1 MSSEENADPNSKRR
15 GPLGGGH
22 EKRLRRESSEHQQ
35 LQPESLS
42 SNSEDNSRLWK
53 DALGV
58 CTRSEVDNI
67 LYEALDGSPSCQPDD
82 SLAMGG
88 HEPGSQAVD
97 AHPCTPENRSSQPS
111 AFQGSPRTRISGRT
125 IQLGLCGWA
134 NFIDEDATF
143 VDKSAAIADI
153 MSPDTA
159 EVISGMY
166 PRRMGKTTFLQT
178 LASFLDII
186 GDMPRNQREKQFR
199 KCAVYDLHPEFF
211 EENFAKYPVIM
222 LDFKTSCPKS
232 FKDTPSTTKKHITLL
247 RQLVSGTYDEYE
259 HLNIDKRAV
268 QREKEFIA
276 SLITKFDYFQ
286 SAVDFNTSHVRT
298 LSAII
303 PGIMEIL
310 YRILGR
316 RSVLIVDEYD
326 APFMSALCHVK
337 DAKEQ
342 ADIQQTYS
350 EFLCRS
356 LKNNDYLHKGILVG
370 VFDVRGVGLGSGLNN
385 VESYMAHSGFAG
397 TRLTE
402 NPFQRAFGFT
412 INDVWGLIND
422 YVDNQWPCR
431 ATTTSLELGHF
442 KRDLL
447 VGCIQHFDGYRI
459 GQVHHVFNPYAILC
473 LIRELR
479 LVKSLADVDYSRYT
493 FWTETGSMKV
503 VETIKA
509 SSAHDLSRYC
519 EYLSSSFLRQS
530 EYRQHQG
537 PLAEHM
543 SLDFIDDAAVG
554 SIGSQ
559 EQPQFPPDV
568 DKETREELADICM
581 VRLGDRFH
589 DMQNLGH
596 EPLQASTIMRL
607 LYQAG
612 YIVPIAKD
620 RVGIPNSE
628 VHRALEQFYERVAT
642 QLKISTNLLESIHE
656 EMGIY
661 KCDLQRFSRS
671 LHACMVNIPG
681 LGEETS
687 ERFYQ
692 TILSS
697 YLFPITRSGYAIHN
711 EAMMENGRADTL
723 LFPAP
728 GYLRLDSTPT
738 SYYIFELKRYDGST
752 TPTSAART
760 AMGNRRKVARY
771 VFRQAMQAQT
781 QIYERYYPTL
791 ADKARKCDLIHVV
804 GVSFWMNRFC
814 MIVTKR
820 RRAEGA
826 NGVISWPVVLY
837 EGGMEIDDSV
847 DYDGLGDRLEDAENG
862 ILREIV
868 VNGHFVALTI

>member
-1 MSSEENADPNSKRR
+1 MMDK
-15 GPLGGGH
+15 
-22 EKRLRRESSEHQQ
+22 K
-35 LQPESLS
+35 
-42 SNSEDNSRLWK
+42 
-53 DALGV
+53 
-58 CTRSEVDNI
+58 
-67 LYEALDGSPSCQPDD
+67 
-82 SLAMGG
+82 
-88 HEPGSQAVD
+88 
-97 AHPCTPENRSSQPS
+97 
-111 AFQGSPRTRISGRT
+111 
-125 IQLGLCGWA
+125 
-134 NFIDEDATF
+134 ATF

-153 MSPDTA
+153 MSLDAA
-159 EVISGMY
+159 EVIAGMY

-178 LASFLDII
+178 LANFLDII
-186 GDMPRNQREKQFR
+186 GDMPRSQREKQFR
-199 KCAVYDLHPEFF
+199 KCAVHDLHPKFF

-222 LDFKTSCPKS
+222 LD
-232 FKDTPSTTKKHITLL
+232 
-247 RQLVSGTYDEYE
+247 
-259 HLNIDKRAV
+259 
-268 QREKEFIA
+268 
-276 SLITKFDYFQ
+276 
-286 SAVDFNTSHVRT
+286 
-298 LSAII
+298 
-303 PGIMEIL
+303 
-310 YRILGR
+310 
-316 RSVLIVDEYD
+316 
-326 APFMSALCHVK
+326 
-337 DAKEQ
+337 
-342 ADIQQTYS
+342 
-350 EFLCRS
+350 
-356 LKNNDYLHKGILVG
+356 LKNNNYLHKGILVG
-370 VFDVRGVGLGSGLNN
+370 VFDVRGIGLGSGLNN

-397 TRLTE
+397 NRLKAS
-402 NPFQRAFGFT
+402 PFQNAFGFT
-412 INDVWGLIND
+412 IHDVWGLIND
-422 YVDNQWPCR
+422 YVDNQWPHR
-431 ATTTSLELGHF
+431 PAINHLELGHF

-459 GQVHHVFNPYAILC
+459 GQVHHIFNPYAILS
-473 LIRELR
+473 LICELGSI
-479 LVKSLADVDYSRYT
+479 KSLADVDYSSYT
-493 FWTETGSMKV
+493 FWTDTGSMKV

-509 SSAHDLSRYC
+509 SSAQDLSRYC

-581 VRLGDRFH
+581 VRSGDTFH
-589 DMQNLGH
+589 DMQSLGR

-612 YIVPIAKD
+612 YIVPITKD

-728 GYLRLDSTPT
+728 GHLRLDSTPT

-760 AMGNRRKVARY
+760 AVGNRRRVARY

-847 DYDGLGDRLEDAENG
+847 DYDRLGDRLEDAENG
-862 ILREIV
+862 ILREMV

>member
-1 MSSEENADPNSKRR
+1 MSSEKNADPNNKRR
-15 GPLGGGH
+15 GSLDSGH
-22 EKRLRRESSEHQQ
+22 EKRLRRESNQQQ
-35 LQPESLS
+35 LQSESLS
-42 SNSEDNSRLWK
+42 SNSEDDSRLWK

-58 CTRSEVDNI
+58 CTRSEVDNM
-67 LYEALDGSPSCQPDD
+67 LCKVLDGSPSCQPDD

-88 HEPGSQAVD
+88 HEPGSQEMD
-97 AHPCTPENRSSQPS
+97 TQPCTPENRSSQPS

-134 NFIDEDATF
+134 KMMDKKATF

-153 MSPDTA
+153 MSLDAA
-159 EVISGMY
+159 EVIAGMY

-178 LASFLDII
+178 LANFLDII
-186 GDMPRNQREKQFR
+186 GDMPRSQREKQFR

-222 LDFKTSCPKS
+222 LDF
-232 FKDTPSTTKKHITLL
+232 
-247 RQLVSGTYDEYE
+247 
-259 HLNIDKRAV
+259 
-268 QREKEFIA
+268 
-276 SLITKFDYFQ
+276 
-286 SAVDFNTSHVRT
+286 
-298 LSAII
+298 
-303 PGIMEIL
+303 
-310 YRILGR
+310 
-316 RSVLIVDEYD
+316 
-326 APFMSALCHVK
+326 
-337 DAKEQ
+337 
-342 ADIQQTYS
+342 
-350 EFLCRS
+350 
-356 LKNNDYLHKGILVG
+356 KNNDYLHKGILVG

-402 NPFQRAFGFT
+402 NPFQHAFGFT
-412 INDVWGLIND
+412 IHDVWGLIND
-422 YVDNQWPCR
+422 YVDNQWPHR
-431 ATTTSLELGHF
+431 PTIDHLELGCF

-479 LVKSLADVDYSRYT
+479 SIKSLTDVDYSNYN

-509 SSAHDLSRYC
+509 SSAQDLSRYC

-559 EQPQFPPDV
+559 EQPQFPLDI

-581 VRLGDRFH
+581 VRSGDTFH
-589 DMQNLGH
+589 DMQSLGH
-596 EPLQASTIMRL
+596 EPLQANTIMRL

-628 VHRALEQFYERVAT
+628 VHRALEQFYERVAA
-642 QLKISTNLLESIHE
+642 QLKISTSLLESIHE

-671 LHACMVNIPG
+671 LHSCMVSIPG
-681 LGEETS
+681 IGEDTS

-697 YLFPITRSGYAIHN
+697 YLFPATRSGYAIHN

-728 GYLRLDSTPT
+728 GHLRFDTTPM

-752 TPTSAART
+752 TPMSAKRTSV
-760 AMGNRRKVARY
+760 GNRRKVAKY
-771 VFRQAMQAQT
+771 VFEQAMQAQA

-791 ADKARKCDLIHVV
+791 AEKARTCDLVHVV

-814 MIVTKR
+814 MIATKR
-820 RRAEGA
+820 KQEESADGA
-826 NGVISWPVVLY
+826 ISWPAVRY
-837 EGGMEIDDSV
+837 EGSVEIEATV
-847 DYDGLGDRLEDAENG
+847 EYEQLGDRLEDAENG
-862 ILREIV
+862 ILREV
-868 VNGHFVALTI
+868 VVDGHLVVLTI

>member
-1 MSSEENADPNSKRR
+1 MSSEKNADPNSNNK
-15 GPLGGGH
+15 
-22 EKRLRRESSEHQQ
+22 RRESH
-35 LQPESLS
+35 S
-42 SNSEDNSRLWK
+42 SNSDDDSRLWK
-53 DALGV
+53 DALGA

-67 LYEALDGSPSCQPDD
+67 LCEALGGSLSCQPDD
-82 SLAMGG
+82 SLATGG
-88 HEPGSQAVD
+88 HEPGSQEVD
-97 AHPCTPENRSSQPS
+97 AQPCTPENRSSQPS

-125 IQLGLCGWA
+125 IRLGLCEWA

-143 VDKSAAIADI
+143 VDKSAAIADV
-153 MSPDTA
+153 MSPRVGK
-159 EVISGMY
+159 VIAGMY

-178 LASFLDII
+178 LANFLDIV
-186 GDMPRNQREKQFR
+186 GDMPRSQREHQFR
-199 KCAVYDLHPEFF
+199 QSALYELHSEFF
-211 EENFAKYPVIM
+211 EANFAKYPVIM
-222 LDFKTSCPKS
+222 LDFK
-232 FKDTPSTTKKHITLL
+232 
-247 RQLVSGTYDEYE
+247 LVSGAYDEYE
-259 HLNIDKRAV
+259 HLNVDKCAV
-268 QREKEFIA
+268 QREKECID
-276 SLITKFDYFQ
+276 SLITKFDHFR
-286 SAVDFNTSHVRT
+286 STVDFNTSHIQT

-303 PGIMEIL
+303 PDLMEIL
-310 YRILGR
+310 YGLFGR

-337 DAKEQ
+337 DADEQ
-342 ADIQQTYS
+342 AKIQQTYS
-350 EFLCRS
+350 EFLCES
-356 LKNNDYLHKGILVG
+356 LKHLHSGILVG

-385 VESYMAHSGFAG
+385 VDSYMAHSGFAG

-402 NPFQRAFGFT
+402 NPFQHAFGFT

-422 YVDNQWPCR
+422 YVDNQWPHR
-431 ATTTSLELGHF
+431 PAITSLELGRF

-459 GQVHHVFNPYAILC
+459 GQVHHVFNPHAILS

-479 LVKSLADVDYSRYT
+479 LVKSLTDVNYSSYA

-509 SSAHDLSRYC
+509 SSAQDLSRYC

-581 VRLGDRFH
+581 VRSGDTFH
-589 DMQNLGH
+589 DMQSLGH
-596 EPLQASTIMRL
+596 GLLQASTIMRL

-628 VHRALEQFYERVAT
+628 VHRALEQFYERVAA
-642 QLKISTNLLESIHE
+642 QLKISSSLLESIHE

-661 KCDLQRFSRS
+661 RCDLQRFSRS
-671 LHACMVNIPG
+671 LHSCMVSIPG
-681 LGEETS
+681 LREDTS

-697 YLFPITRSGYAIHN
+697 YLFPATRSGYAIHN

-728 GYLRLDSTPT
+728 GHLCFDRTPM
-738 SYYIFELKRYDGST
+738 SYYIFELKSYDGTT
-752 TPTSAART
+752 TPTSAKRT
-760 AMGNRRKVARY
+760 TVDNRRKVARH

-781 QIYERYYPTL
+781 QIYERYYSTL
-791 ADKARKCDLIHVV
+791 AEKARTCDLIHVV

-814 MIVTKR
+814 MIATKR
-820 RRAEGA
+820 RREESADGT
-826 NGVISWPVVLY
+826 ISWPAVRY
-837 EGGMEIDDSV
+837 EGSVEIEATV
-847 DYDGLGDRLEDAENG
+847 EYEHLGDRLEDAENG
-862 ILREIV
+862 ILREV
-868 VNGHFVALTI
+868 VVDGHLVILTI

>member
-1 MSSEENADPNSKRR
+1 MHHGDHYRSNDICNKVEVLQLPNKKLLKLASHAIYREH
-15 GPLGGGH
+15 PLDSGH
-22 EKRLRRESSEHQQ
+22 EKRLRRESNQQ

-42 SNSEDNSRLWK
+42 NNSEDDSQLWK

-58 CTRSEVDNI
+58 CTRSEVDNM
-67 LYEALDGSPSCQPDD
+67 LCEVLGGSPSCQPDD

-134 NFIDEDATF
+134 KMIDKKATF
-143 VDKSAAIADI
+143 VDKSAAIADV

-159 EVISGMY
+159 EVIAGMY

-178 LASFLDII
+178 LANFLDII
-186 GDMPRNQREKQFR
+186 GDMPRSQREKQFR
-199 KCAVYDLHPEFF
+199 KCAVYELHPEFF

-222 LDFKTSCPKS
+222 LD
-232 FKDTPSTTKKHITLL
+232 
-247 RQLVSGTYDEYE
+247 
-259 HLNIDKRAV
+259 
-268 QREKEFIA
+268 
-276 SLITKFDYFQ
+276 
-286 SAVDFNTSHVRT
+286 
-298 LSAII
+298 
-303 PGIMEIL
+303 
-310 YRILGR
+310 
-316 RSVLIVDEYD
+316 
-326 APFMSALCHVK
+326 
-337 DAKEQ
+337 
-342 ADIQQTYS
+342 
-350 EFLCRS
+350 

-370 VFDVRGVGLGSGLNN
+370 VFDVRGIGLGSGLNN

-397 TRLTE
+397 TRLTK
-402 NPFQRAFGFT
+402 NPFQHAFGFT

-422 YVDNQWPCR
+422 YVDNQWPYR
-431 ATTTSLELGHF
+431 ATTACLELGHF

-479 LVKSLADVDYSRYT
+479 LVKSLADVDYSRYS

-537 PLAEHM
+537 SLAEHM
-543 SLDFIDDAAVG
+543 SLDFIDDTAVG

-581 VRLGDRFH
+581 VRSGDTFH
-589 DMQNLGH
+589 DMQSLGR

-628 VHRALEQFYERVAT
+628 VHRALEQFYERVAA
-642 QLKISTNLLESIHE
+642 QLKISTSLLESIHE
-656 EMGIY
+656 EMRIY

-671 LHACMVNIPG
+671 LHSCMVSIPG
-681 LGEETS
+681 LGEDTS

-697 YLFPITRSGYAIHN
+697 YLFPATRSGYAIQN

-728 GYLRLDSTPT
+728 GHLRLDSTPT
-738 SYYIFELKRYDGST
+738 SYYIFELKSYDGKT
-752 TPTSAART
+752 TPTTGHASPNADIRALLS
-760 AMGNRRKVARY
+760 
-771 VFRQAMQAQT
+771 
-781 QIYERYYPTL
+781 YPTL
-791 ADKARKCDLIHVV
+791 ANKARKCDLMHVV
-804 GVSFWMNRFC
+804 GISFWMNRFC
-814 MIVTKR
+814 MVVTR
-820 RRAEGA
+820 RKRAESA
-826 NGVISWPVVLY
+826 NGAISWPAVRY
-837 EGGMEIDDSV
+837 EGGIEIRDSV
-847 DYDGLGDRLEDAENG
+847 DYEQLGDRLEDAENG

>member
-1 MSSEENADPNSKRR
+1 MSSEKNADPNNNNNNKRR
-15 GPLGGGH
+15 GSLDAGH
-22 EKRLRRESSEHQQ
+22 EKRLRCESNQQ

-42 SNSEDNSRLWK
+42 SNSEDDSRLWK
-53 DALGV
+53 GALGV
-58 CTRSEVDNI
+58 CTRSEADNM
-67 LYEALDGSPSCQPDD
+67 LCEVLDGSPSCQPND

-88 HEPGSQAVD
+88 HEPGSQEMD
-97 AHPCTPENRSSQPS
+97 TQPCTPENRSSQPS

-125 IQLGLCGWA
+125 IQIGLCEWA

-143 VDKSAAIADI
+143 VDKSAAIADL
-153 MSPDTA
+153 MSPGA
-159 EVISGMY
+159 GKVIAGMY

-178 LASFLDII
+178 LANFLDII

-222 LDFKTSCPKS
+222 LD
-232 FKDTPSTTKKHITLL
+232 
-247 RQLVSGTYDEYE
+247 
-259 HLNIDKRAV
+259 
-268 QREKEFIA
+268 
-276 SLITKFDYFQ
+276 
-286 SAVDFNTSHVRT
+286 
-298 LSAII
+298 
-303 PGIMEIL
+303 
-310 YRILGR
+310 
-316 RSVLIVDEYD
+316 
-326 APFMSALCHVK
+326 
-337 DAKEQ
+337 
-342 ADIQQTYS
+342 
-350 EFLCRS
+350 
-356 LKNNDYLHKGILVG
+356 LKKGILVG
-370 VFDVRGVGLGSGLNN
+370 VFDVRGIGLGSGLNN
-385 VESYMAHSGFAG
+385 VDSYMAHSGFIEAQP
-397 TRLTE
+397 TE
-402 NPFQRAFGFT
+402 NPFQHAFGFT

-422 YVDNQWPCR
+422 YVDNQWPYR
-431 ATTTSLELGHF
+431 VTTTHLELEHF

-459 GQVHHVFNPYAILC
+459 GQVHHVFNPHAILC
-473 LIRELR
+473 LIRGLR
-479 LVKSLADVDYSRYT
+479 SIRSLADVDYSNYN

-509 SSAHDLSRYC
+509 SSAQDLSRYC

-559 EQPQFPPDV
+559 EQPQFPPDIN
-568 DKETREELADICM
+568 KETREELADICM
-581 VRLGDRFH
+581 VRSSDRFH
-589 DMQNLGH
+589 DMQSLGR

-628 VHRALEQFYERVAT
+628 VHRALEQFYERIAA
-642 QLKISTNLLESIHE
+642 QLKISTSLLESIHE

-661 KCDLQRFSRS
+661 RCDLQRFSRS
-671 LHACMVNIPG
+671 LHSCMVSIPG
-681 LGEETS
+681 LGEDTS

-697 YLFPITRSGYAIHN
+697 YLFPATRSGYEIHN

-728 GYLRLDSTPT
+728 GHLRSDSTPT
-738 SYYIFELKRYDGST
+738 SYYIFELKSYDGKT
-752 TPTSAART
+752 TPTSSKRT
-760 AMGNRRKVARY
+760 TVGNRHKVANH
-771 VFRQAMQAQT
+771 VFKQAIQAQT

-791 ADKARKCDLIHVV
+791 ADKARTCDLIHVV
-804 GVSFWMNRFC
+804 GISFWMNRFC
-814 MIVTKR
+814 MIVTR
-820 RRAEGA
+820 RKRAESA
-826 NGVISWPVVLY
+826 NGAISWPVVRYY
-837 EGGMEIDDSV
+837 EGGIEVRDSV
-847 DYDGLGDRLEDAENG
+847 EYDGLGDRLEDAENG
-862 ILREIV
+862 ILREMV

>member
-1 MSSEENADPNSKRR
+1 MMDK
-15 GPLGGGH
+15 
-22 EKRLRRESSEHQQ
+22 K
-35 LQPESLS
+35 
-42 SNSEDNSRLWK
+42 
-53 DALGV
+53 
-58 CTRSEVDNI
+58 
-67 LYEALDGSPSCQPDD
+67 
-82 SLAMGG
+82 
-88 HEPGSQAVD
+88 
-97 AHPCTPENRSSQPS
+97 
-111 AFQGSPRTRISGRT
+111 
-125 IQLGLCGWA
+125 
-134 NFIDEDATF
+134 ATF

-153 MSPDTA
+153 MSLDAA
-159 EVISGMY
+159 EVIAGMY

-178 LASFLDII
+178 LANFLDII
-186 GDMPRNQREKQFR
+186 GDMPRSQREKQFR
-199 KCAVYDLHPEFF
+199 KCAVHDLHPKFF

-222 LDFKTSCPKS
+222 LDLKTSCPKS
-232 FKDTPSTTKKHITLL
+232 FDDVPSCLRDSVLAATSEYTELL
-247 RQLVSGTYDEYE
+247 RKLLNCVNSGYE
-259 HLNIDKRAV
+259 HLGLDKDIIEEEQDEIR
-268 QREKEFIA
+268 RFINRVNYVEE
-276 SLITKFDYFQ
+276 SHSTK
-286 SAVDFNTSHVRT
+286 TTH
-298 LSAII
+298 LSAISMMI
-303 PGIMEIL
+303 PKLMKVL
-310 YRILGR
+310 YRIFGC

-337 DAKEQ
+337 DADEQ
-342 ADIQQTYS
+342 AKVQRAYS
-350 EFLCRS
+350 KFLCES

-397 TRLTE
+397 ARLTE
-402 NPFQRAFGFT
+402 NPFQHAFGFT

-422 YVDNQWPCR
+422 YVDNQWPHR
-431 ATTTSLELGHF
+431 PAIDHLELGHF

-459 GQVHHVFNPYAILC
+459 GQVHHVFNPYAILS

-479 LVKSLADVDYSRYT
+479 LVKSLNDIDYSRYS

-509 SSAHDLSRYC
+509 SSAQDLSRYC
-519 EYLSSSFLRQS
+519 KYLSSSFLRQS

-581 VRLGDRFH
+581 VRSGDTFH
-589 DMQNLGH
+589 DMQSLGR

-728 GYLRLDSTPT
+728 GHLRLDSTPT

-847 DYDGLGDRLEDAENG
+847 DYDRLGDRLEDAENG
-862 ILREIV
+862 ILREMV

>member
-1 MSSEENADPNSKRR
+1 MSSEKNADPNNKRT
-15 GPLGGGH
+15 GPLDSGH
-22 EKRLRRESSEHQQ
+22 EKRLRRESNQQQ

-42 SNSEDNSRLWK
+42 SNSEDDSRLWK
-53 DALGV
+53 DSLGV
-58 CTRSEVDNI
+58 CTRSEVDNMVC
-67 LYEALDGSPSCQPDD
+67 EVLDGSPSCQPDD

-88 HEPGSQAVD
+88 HEPGSQ
-97 AHPCTPENRSSQPS
+97 EM
-111 AFQGSPRTRISGRT
+111 
-125 IQLGLCGWA
+125 
-134 NFIDEDATF
+134 DATF
-143 VDKSAAIADI
+143 VGKSAAIADV
-153 MSPDTA
+153 MSPDA
-159 EVISGMY
+159 GKVIAGMY
-166 PRRMGKTTFLQT
+166 PRRMGKTTFLKT
-178 LASFLDII
+178 LANFLDII
-186 GDMPRNQREKQFR
+186 GDMPWNQREKQFR
-199 KCAVYDLHPEFF
+199 QCALYDMHPEFF
-211 EENFAKYPVIM
+211 EANFGKYPVIM
-222 LDFKTSCPKS
+222 LDFKSFDDVPSCLRKSVLAATSKY
-232 FKDTPSTTKKHITLL
+232 TKLL
-247 RQLVSGTYDEYE
+247 RKLLNGVNSGYE
-259 HLNIDKRAV
+259 HLELDKDIIEEE
-268 QREKEFIA
+268 QDEIKEFIDDVGYVMESRDA
-276 SLITKFDYFQ
+276 QT
-286 SAVDFNTSHVRT
+286 TH
-298 LSAII
+298 LSTISGII
-303 PGIMEIL
+303 PDLMKVL
-310 YRILGR
+310 YNIFGR

-350 EFLCRS
+350 EFLCES

-370 VFDVRGVGLGSGLNN
+370 VFDIRGVGLGSGLNN
-385 VESYMAHSGFAG
+385 VESYMVHSGFAG
-397 TRLTE
+397 DRLTK
-402 NPFQRAFGFT
+402 NPFQHAFGFT
-412 INDVWGLIND
+412 IHDVWGLIND
-422 YVDNQWPCR
+422 YIDNQWPHR
-431 ATTTSLELGHF
+431 PAINHLELGHF

-479 LVKSLADVDYSRYT
+479 LVKSLVDVDYSNYNS
-493 FWTETGSMKV
+493 WTETGSMKV

-509 SSAHDLSRYC
+509 SSAQDLSRYC
-519 EYLSSSFLRQS
+519 EYLSSSFLQQS

-581 VRLGDRFH
+581 VRSGDTFHGMQSLGR
-589 DMQNLGH
+589 

-612 YIVPIAKD
+612 YIAPIAKD

-628 VHRALEQFYERVAT
+628 VHRALRQFYERVAA
-642 QLKISTNLLESIHE
+642 QLKISTSLLESIHE

-661 KCDLQRFSRS
+661 RCDLQRFSRS
-671 LHACMVNIPG
+671 LHSCMVSIPG
-681 LGEETS
+681 IGKDTS

-697 YLFPITRSGYAIHN
+697 YLFPATRSGYAIQN

-728 GYLRLDSTPT
+728 GHLRFDTTPM

-752 TPTSAART
+752 IPTSAKRT
-760 AMGNRRKVARY
+760 SAANRRNVAKY
-771 VFRQAMQAQT
+771 VFEQAMQAQA

-791 ADKARKCDLIHVV
+791 AEKARTCDLVHVV

-814 MIVTKR
+814 MIATKR
-820 RRAEGA
+820 KREESADGT
-826 NGVISWPVVLY
+826 VSWPTVRY
-837 EGGMEIDDSV
+837 EGSVEIEATV
-847 DYDGLGDRLEDAENG
+847 EYEQLGDRLEDAENG
-862 ILREIV
+862 ILREV
-868 VNGHFVALTI
+868 VDGHLVILTI